1 MADRPQE
8 PATRTIRHDART
20 GLFVTMPRSGKMMGW
35 GVDFTDDV
43 EPPKSQPASARRAR
57 RGWGTLHPLR
67 SNTHGAAAPP
77 QPRGPARPGA
87 KRKGLRLRL
96 TRSGRG
102 SSRRAVAGT
111 PKGAAGLARHVPGR
125 ARNEPGRADDVTGQT
140 SDCR

>member
-77 QPRGPARPGA
+77 QPRGLARPARSF
-87 KRKGLRLRL
+87 KRLEGSAAAADVLARQREQP
-96 TRSGRG
+96 TGGRRHTQGSGW
-102 SSRRAVAGT
+102 T
-111 PKGAAGLARHVPGR
+111 GAACAGACEER
-125 ARNEPGRADDVTGQT
+125 AGASR
-140 SDCR
+140 